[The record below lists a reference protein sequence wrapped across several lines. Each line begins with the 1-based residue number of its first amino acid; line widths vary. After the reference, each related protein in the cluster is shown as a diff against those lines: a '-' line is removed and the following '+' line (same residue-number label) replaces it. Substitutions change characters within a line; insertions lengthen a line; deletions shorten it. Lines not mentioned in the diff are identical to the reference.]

1 MSTST
6 EIQPTVISVAAATA
20 VVTRAET
27 FAVKLAGNAE
37 LTTEIEA
44 AIKATDDSKKST
56 FGIHL
61 TLMDMFTADEL
72 KELPEPGSMS
82 GQTDNFDRYKYTDT
96 NGAKRNGSFWRSMA
110 QSHPVGSRYM
120 AIIAATVD
128 ASKVA
133 NAYTSMSEGQRKQ
146 HKKDAEGSFNTFLVK
161 MKDAFSAFAAIDRAN
176 ELPGVVVSYAM
187 DVELDDKGHIV
198 KDDKGE
204 AVMVYAD
211 TTQPIRVGHK
221 MKPDVCR
228 YYTIPNFLRLDPA
241 KATLN
246 GGTYEAF
253 ITSNNRDVDGPSGD
267 GIEIKTFIQ
276 FESAMAGMT
285 NWLEQVKADAKMVK
299 YLIGQFK
306 GAGSDAR
313 ILTAFDLVEML
324 SIVTELPEIKT
335 RYEQLVIDGNTRK
348 TQLPK
353 AA

>member
-1 MSTST
+1 MSTV
-6 EIQPTVISVAAATA
+6 EIQPTVISVQAANA

-27 FAVKLAGNAE
+27 FAGKLALNAD

-44 AIKATDDSKKST
+44 AIKASDDNKKST

-61 TLMDMFTADEL
+61 TLSEMFSAAEL
-72 KELPEPGSMS
+72 AELPEPGSMS

-96 NGAKRNGSFWRSMA
+96 NGAKRNGSFWRNMA
-110 QSHPVGSRYM
+110 QAHPVGAHYM
-120 AIIAATVD
+120 NVITATVD

-146 HKKDAEGSFNTFLVK
+146 HKKDAEGSFNAFLVK
-161 MKDAFSAFAAIDRAN
+161 MKDAFSAFGAIIRAN
-176 ELPGVVVSYAM
+176 ELPGVVVSYAE
-187 DVELDDKGHIV
+187 DVQLDDKGHIV

-204 AVMVYAD
+204 PVMIYAD

-241 KATLN
+241 KASLN

-253 ITSNNRDVDGPSGD
+253 ITSNNRDVEGPQGD

-285 NWLEQVKADAKMVK
+285 NWLEQVKADPKMVK
-299 YLIGQFK
+299 YLIAQFK
-306 GAGSDAR
+306 GAGSDTR
-313 ILTAFDLVEML
+313 ILTAFDLIEMF
-324 SIVTELPEIKT
+324 SIVTELPDIKA
-335 RYEQLVIDGNTRK
+335 RYEQLVIDGSTRK
-348 TQLPK
+348 VTVK